1 MAELIEDSIS
11 ENGAGYAD
19 QKIDN
24 NSGVGQVSSA
34 IKGYNPYDGTYTY
47 KQGTKW
53 LQSRPD
59 FKPIDTNDDELNAI
73 NASFNQS
80 LSNYLVDPALK
91 SVIYQYDPEYGGHG
105 DDDYRDEMD
114 QFMMEEYGK
123 SDYDTQIN
131 TLSSEQAKFER
142 EDNQYL
148 LGRLLKDGVP
158 RFTGRF
164 LFQTVGTATMVMEM
178 MLRQFSEP
186 IKNIY
191 ATATGNKDMLKQDSS
206 FIQSFN
212 NTIGMD
218 AMSEYNDMFVKKW
231 AELGEDTYATE
242 AEEKAMREHPMS
254 WKSLLSHKSMVELAD
269 NMGFSAAAA
278 ATMAAAGPTAALGLG
293 GAGLARTIGKQMSDN
308 EDGDST
314 LQSFLPSIGAVAAI
328 EVGKRVPGPWGKG
341 LSMLLAGMAGATSEA
356 EVEAIHAKQE
366 YLDQKGQAIKADIDR
381 RKQKISDYYAEQM
394 KNATS
399 EEEAMEI
406 KQKHQDQMRV
416 LDWEYTMTLSQ
427 AEKDIKEGQDSI
439 RWLNFAIL
447 SLSNAIQFGKLVNGG
462 AKTYM
467 TQVKLGLKDEAKEFV
482 NKAYEDEMKKA
493 GWNVAKRFQVS
504 RSRDAIEANAID
516 LWQQMTGKVAYKEAQ
531 KLSALDKIQLGAKM
545 SLAEGAEE
553 INQAAA
559 ANYGKRKAEVNT
571 DRYYERLAGLDAT
584 NVDDYFS
591 QVRNLEP
598 YSKAEDGVFDAL
610 MLLSGWKKNDATKP
624 NSTYEGW
631 KSFGNTYGQESAWQE
646 FTAGALMGALGVPFL
661 RSARFTRTTGEKNAD
676 GTLKTESH
684 WRSPIYMQGGIYN
697 EIRQEMKKNELAN
710 KMIKRFNKLMTPE
723 ERTKMLKQFEYI
735 AHHMQYEQ
743 DKDDASKGV
752 FTSKDGSFRYSW
764 NNAEDADIVKMV
776 ELFQNTGQMD
786 LLRAMVNNMLGYQS
800 ADELRK
806 LQKDTSNTEDDDTT
820 TGPYSEFDLTETG
833 ENASEADKQRLAGN
847 VARMK
852 EKVKK
857 NMDKILHA
865 IDTYDA
871 ARRDLIYESK
881 QGLSDDQLNCLT
893 WYKVRLAQFDKRTK
907 EMFEKHL
914 SNLSLFDDAIHGFVE
929 EQKKDVE
936 TQKSRLST
944 ELANQTDEKKKKEI
958 QAKIDGLDSNVRFL
972 DMAEAEWND
981 RWRRA
986 SKVNDNL
993 KKARILFAGNELAD
1007 PIGDTPAQ
1015 KPWYMPNKQWAKRVN
1030 ESMSSAAE
1038 RRWALTGHSFANLG
1052 LEGQRNFGFL
1062 GLASIYLSGINSELK
1077 SQSLNDKFSDPAEAT
1092 EFAEALN
1099 DMIQCQTAVVR
1110 FKDLYQF
1117 YKDNPYAMTQRQAQE
1132 EKKKEEEAKEKETN
1146 ATVEKL
1152 KTCKDVASMYD
1163 TIVELIKNGTSVEA
1177 INDALNNLVTENN
1190 AVAKQL
1196 LQNQEYVKAFAAAL
1210 TAIKSDTLSE
1220 DMHSAVLVQLM
1231 INASREC
1238 SSVAEMHKYVE
1249 NKIKE
1254 ITKDSQTFFN
1264 FLKTNNLLNDEDVTK
1279 DSFDEKIPDIVYKQ
1293 DGNADSKATRANTNK
1308 QSRLDRIKKDL
1319 PVILDIA
1326 DGIIKEKQFLKS
1338 QYSFGQNYDDI
1349 QRLKATTAMS
1359 QSLYEDVNQAA
1370 AKLQS
1375 QIISVGPNVNTNN
1388 QQTPPSSPQQG
1399 GGQQQGAGR
1408 KSGGGQQQSGPSVSL
1423 TDDEIIDNPED
1434 HTQPAGQDEARDSYT
1449 KESSFDP
1456 KGGIWRPAVS
1466 FFSLAQRKLGK
1477 TIRQCFVKIV
1487 NNVTSIVSNRADSP
1501 FNKFFTAL
1509 ENARCFSFVD
1519 ETARDDNGAI
1529 QVGED
1534 VYFVIDK
1541 IDQQTGKSQ
1550 IFNLASD
1557 EIEFNG
1563 RPIIFMAVKRGN
1575 SYQMIGSLTNNEEIL
1590 KKRNQE
1596 AFYNLMKAEAE
1607 KATSAYVYD
1616 KTAKVKNLHA
1626 GLVEIQ
1632 DEENNLNSVFGGR
1645 ANVRLIARSKSET
1658 FATMSEDES
1667 ADINILAG
1675 HLYVLV
1681 TDNATGQDIP
1691 MPVRVGHYNSE
1702 DEGRLKN
1709 TAKWKAVDRVIGE
1722 LCAAAVNAQDKKSAN
1737 AAIQEAYNKLSEL
1750 LALQGYGIH
1759 INVEENPDSTLRLV
1773 ISRVIFEN
1781 GKPKLLTVN
1790 GKTMYR
1796 TDSEG
1801 NYEHDEKGNLIPLYD
1816 RTHKSVQFSAKD
1828 IVKEVK
1834 NILMSREFNPPF
1846 RVTLDA
1852 IRENGQEISDLIDQG
1867 ILTVNIADNGGKH
1880 TYGGFAE
1887 VDATAMLAE
1896 MDKGTKRKPQH
1907 TPPSTPGQNGT
1918 VTEYE
1923 IKGFKFEI
1931 DDSATNSISVVS
1943 VQNDGSAL
1951 KTKVSDE
1958 IAKLLIPAVK
1968 STEYHSYITPDG
1980 KTLKIFIQDDAGVKE
1995 VNVEGANISMTDVDS
2010 RFKTPFDICLFYSDE
2025 QDLTRALTD
2034 NGFQDVSDEGLL
2046 SYIEQLNNMSDSDRW
2061 DALSKL
2067 NDILSDEKRF
2077 DPFVSPGWNVVVKH
2091 RPQAGPVLRDAYETL
2106 KEAREHAANQQQQ
2119 QPSDP
2124 QSSASQQ
2131 PSQAPQSPTSQQQDN
2146 SGSKNNTQ
2154 RTKPKGKGG
2163 NSNKHGSDK
2172 FSLSIFSKED
2182 TFKRKADYS
2191 LEIAAIR
2198 RIAPSLARQEAVVIV
2213 DRLIET
2219 GQKGVLAQGLF
2230 RNGLMVLS
2238 TSGVQGTAFH
2248 EAFHGIFQTALS
2260 KEQQRAL
2267 LVDAKRISGCE
2278 LDSEAEEWL
2287 ADAFRDYMV
2296 DQVYPK
2302 SWTRR
2307 IVDFFR
2313 SLFHLSRLPHHKLSP
2328 ICRKIFTDIN
2338 HGEYRNAGEDFLP
2351 TTLKEERIQEYRRL
2365 GLSSAE
2371 IRLLEDS
2378 RNSYAARS
2386 VEERSMLNDAG
2397 ISEEAFNSLSAERRD
2412 ELIRCL

>member
-53 LQSRPD
+53 LQSHPD
-59 FKPIDTNDDELNAI
+59 FKPIDTDDDELNAI
-73 NASFNQS
+73 NTSYNQS

-105 DDDYRDEMD
+105 EDDYRDEMD

-148 LGRLLKDGVP
+148 LGRLIADGVP

-164 LFQTVGTATMVMEM
+164 LFQAVGTATMVAEM
-178 MLRQFSEP
+178 MLRPFSEST
-186 IKNIY
+186 KNLY
-191 ATATGNKDMLKQDSS
+191 ALATGNEDMRKQDSS
-206 FIQSFN
+206 FIQKFN
-212 NTIGMD
+212 DTIGID

-231 AELGEDTYATE
+231 AEMGEDTYATE

-254 WKSLLSHKSMVELAD
+254 WKSILSHKAMVDLAD

-278 ATMAAAGPTAALGLG
+278 ATMAVAGPKAALGLG
-293 GAGLARTIGKQMSDN
+293 GAGLARTIGKQISDN
-308 EDGDST
+308 ENGDST
-314 LQSFLPSIGAVAAI
+314 LQSFLPAIGAAAAI

-366 YLDQKGQAIKADIDR
+366 YLDQKGQAVKADIDR
-381 RKQKISDYYAEQM
+381 RKQKISDYYTEQI

-399 EEEAMEI
+399 EEEVMEI
-406 KQKHQDQMRV
+406 KQKQQDQMRV

-427 AEKDIKEGQDSI
+427 AEKDIKEGQASI

-462 AKTYM
+462 AKTFM
-467 TQVKLGLKDEAKEFV
+467 TQVKLGLKDEAREFV
-482 NKAYEDEMKKA
+482 DKAYEKEMRKA
-493 GWNVAKRFQVS
+493 GWDVAKRFQVS
-504 RSRDAIEANAID
+504 RNKDAIKANAID
-516 LWQQMTGKVAYKEAQ
+516 QWQRTSGKTAFEEAQ
-531 KLSALDKIQLGAKM
+531 KLSALDKMKLGAKM

-591 QVRNLEP
+591 QVRGLEP
-598 YSKAEDGVFDAL
+598 YNKAEDGVFDAL
-610 MLLSGWKKNDATKP
+610 LLLSGWKKNDATKP

-631 KSFGNTYGQESAWQE
+631 KSFGGTYGQESAWQE

-786 LLRAMVNNMLGYQS
+786 LLRAMTNNMLGYQS
-800 ADELRK
+800 ADELRQ
-806 LQKDTSNTEDDDTT
+806 LQKDTSNTEDNGTT
-820 TGPYSEFDLTETG
+820 AGPYSEFDLTELG
-833 ENASEADKQRLAGN
+833 ENSSEADKQRLAGN
-847 VARMK
+847 VAEMK
-852 EKVKK
+852 KKVKK

-871 ARRDLIYESK
+871 ARRDLIYDSK
-881 QGLSDDQLNCLT
+881 QGLTDDQLNCLT

-914 SNLSLFDDAIHGFVE
+914 SDLSLFNDAIHGFVK

-936 TQKSRLST
+936 TRKSQLST
-944 ELANQTDEKKKKEI
+944 ELANLTDEKKKKET
-958 QAKIDGLDSNVRFL
+958 QAKIDGLNNNARFL

-981 RWRRA
+981 RWSRA
-986 SKVNDNL
+986 SKVDDNL

-1007 PIGDTPAQ
+1007 PIGDTPAR

-1038 RRWALTGHSFANLG
+1038 RRWALTGHSFANIG

-1062 GLASIYLSGINSELK
+1062 GLASIYLSGISSELK
-1077 SQSLNDKFSDPAEAT
+1077 SQSLNDKFSDPAEAA

-1132 EKKKEEEAKEKETN
+1132 EKKKEEEAKEKESN

-1177 INDALNNLVTENN
+1177 INDALNNLVAENS
-1190 AVAKQL
+1190 AIAKQL

-1293 DGNADSKATRANTNK
+1293 DGNADFKATRANTSK

-1319 PVILDIA
+1319 PVILNIA

-1370 AKLQS
+1370 SKLQS
-1375 QIISVGPNVNTNN
+1375 QIISIGSDVNINN
-1388 QQTPPSSPQQG
+1388 QKTPPSSPQQG
-1399 GGQQQGAGR
+1399 GGQQQGAGQQ
-1408 KSGGGQQQSGPSVSL
+1408 SGGQQSGGQQSGPSEPL
-1423 TDDEIIDNPED
+1423 ADGEIVDNPED
-1434 HTQPAGQDEARDSYT
+1434 HAQPAGQDEARNSYT

-1456 KGGIWRPAVS
+1456 RGGIWRPAVS
-1466 FFSLAQRKLGK
+1466 FFSLAQKKLGK

-1487 NNVTSIVSNRADSP
+1487 NNVTSIVANRADSP

-1534 VYFVIDK
+1534 VYLIIDK
-1541 IDQQTGKSQ
+1541 INQQTGKSQ

-1575 SYQMIGSLTNNEEIL
+1575 SYQTIGSLTNNEEIL

-1596 AFYNLMKAEAE
+1596 AFYNLMKDKAE
-1607 KATSAYVYD
+1607 KVASAYVYD

-1632 DEENNLNSVFGGR
+1632 DKENNLNSVFGGR

-1658 FATMSEDES
+1658 FATMSDDES
-1667 ADINILAG
+1667 ANVNISAG
-1675 HLYVLV
+1675 HLYALV
-1681 TDNATGQDIP
+1681 TDNATGKDIP

-1709 TAKWKAVDRVIGE
+1709 TAKWKAVDKAIEE
-1722 LCAAAVNAQDKKSAN
+1722 LCTAAVNAQDKASAN
-1737 AAIQEAYNKLSEL
+1737 AATQEAYNKLSEL

-1781 GKPKLLTVN
+1781 GKPKLLTVK

-1796 TDSEG
+1796 IDSEG
-1801 NYEHDEKGNLIPLYD
+1801 NYEHDSQGNLIPLYD

-1834 NILMSREFNPPF
+1834 NILMSQEFNPPF

-1852 IRENGQEISDLIDQG
+1852 IRENGQEVSDLIDQG

-1880 TYGGFAE
+1880 THGGFAE
-1887 VDATAMLAE
+1887 VDATAILAE
-1896 MDKGTKRKPQH
+1896 IDKDTQADKKKPQS
-1907 TPPSTPGQNGT
+1907 TPPPAKNGT
-1918 VTEYE
+1918 VTEYHIE
-1923 IKGFKFEI
+1923 NFKFEV
-1931 DDSATNSISVVS
+1931 DDSATNSISVIS
-1943 VQNDGSAL
+1943 VQNDGSTL

-1958 IAKLLIPAVK
+1958 IARLLIPAVR
-1968 STEYHSYITPDG
+1968 STERYYYITSDK
-1980 KTLKIFIQDDAGVKE
+1980 KTLKIFVEDDAGVKE
-1995 VNVEGANISMTDVDS
+1995 INVEGANISMKDVDS
-2010 RFKTPFDICLFYSDE
+2010 RFKHPFDIRSFYSNE

-2034 NGFQDVSDEGLL
+2034 NGFQDASDDGLL
-2046 SYIEQLNNMSDSDRW
+2046 SYIEQLNNMSDDDRW
-2061 DALSKL
+2061 GALSKL
-2067 NDILSDEKRF
+2067 NDILSDKKYF
-2077 DPFVSPGWNVVVKH
+2077 DPFASPGWGVIVKN

-2106 KEAREHAANQQQQ
+2106 KATREQVASQDK
-2119 QPSDP
+2119 PSDP
-2124 QSSASQQ
+2124 QPPA
-2131 PSQAPQSPTSQQQDN
+2131 SQQQDN
-2146 SGSKNNTQ
+2146 DKNKNNGR
-2154 RTKPKGKGG
+2154 RTAPKGKGG
-2163 NSNKHGSDK
+2163 KSDRHGSDRVN
-2172 FSLSIFSKED
+2172 FSIFTKED
-2182 TFKRKADYS
+2182 AFKEKADYS
-2191 LEIAAIR
+2191 LEIAAVR
-2198 RIAPSLARQEAVVIV
+2198 RIAPFLARQEAVIIV
-2213 DRLIET
+2213 DHLIET

-2230 RNGLMVLS
+2230 RNGLMILS

-2260 KEQQRAL
+2260 KERQRAL
-2267 LVDAKRISGCE
+2267 LGDAKRISGCE

-2338 HGEYRNAGEDFLP
+2338 RGEYRNAGEEFLP
-2351 TTLKEERIQEYRRL
+2351 TTLKEERIQEYKRL

-2371 IRLLEDS
+2371 IRFLEGS
-2378 RNSYAARS
+2378 KNNYAARS

-2397 ISEEAFNSLSAERRD
+2397 ISEEVFNSLSTERRD